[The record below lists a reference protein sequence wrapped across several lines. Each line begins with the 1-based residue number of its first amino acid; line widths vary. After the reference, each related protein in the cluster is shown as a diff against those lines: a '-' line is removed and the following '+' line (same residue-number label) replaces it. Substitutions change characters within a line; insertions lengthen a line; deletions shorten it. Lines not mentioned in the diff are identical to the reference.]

1 MSTPPVKAPDW
12 PAHLEWFNTERPLT
26 LAELRGK
33 AVLLHFWRYGSID
46 CVHSLAELRQLQKK
60 FPDEVAV
67 IGVHV
72 PELAAERDSTE
83 LRKAINRHHLQHPV
97 LQDAGLEVFRRF
109 RIRTLPMV
117 VYIDTRGYI
126 VGALRDMLKVRR
138 LEKSIAEDLAQA
150 EAEDRHN
157 RAPLPLKPQPEAMS
171 VLKFPGK
178 LLATETRLYISDSAL
193 NRVLEV
199 DRGGRVRRTFGS
211 GSAGLVDGQGGY
223 ASFDNPQGLARI
235 GEDLYV
241 ADAGNQVLRRIRLDR
256 GEVDTV
262 ARWEGQAAASP
273 AAYPWD
279 LIHQG
284 GVLYIAMAGLHQLWT
299 YTLSTAR
306 LSAYAGT
313 GQPAL
318 QDGSARGAGFSQ
330 PCGLASLDD
339 VLFVAD
345 AGASA
350 IRTVR
355 PASLGVATLCGG
367 SSGPAGGTDLQH
379 PMALAADGARQLLW
393 IADSYNS
400 RLQLLSLRDGRIK
413 DFPVDHALDQ
423 PAGLSLA
430 GDSLFVANTN
440 AHEILELDTVSG
452 TVRMLDIDEG

>member
-97 LQDAGLEVFRRF
+97 LQDAGLEVFRRY

-178 LLATETRLYISDSAL
+178 LLATATRLYVSDSAL

-241 ADAGNQVLRRIRLDR
+241 ADAGNQALRRIRLDR

-262 ARWEGQAAASP
+262 ARWEGQAAVSP

-279 LIHQG
+279 LVHQG

-313 GQPAL
+313 GQPAP

-367 SSGPAGGTDLQH
+367 SSGPAVGSDLQH

-400 RLQLLSLRDGRIK
+400 RLKLLSLRDGRIK
-413 DFPVDHALDQ
+413 DFPVDHTLDQ

>member
-178 LLATETRLYISDSAL
+178 LLATETRLYVSDSAL

-241 ADAGNQVLRRIRLDR
+241 ADAGNQALRRIRLDR

-262 ARWEGQAAASP
+262 ARWEGQAAVSP

-279 LIHQG
+279 LVHQG

-313 GQPAL
+313 GQPAP

-367 SSGPAGGTDLQH
+367 SSGPAVGSDLQH